1 MAVQPQPSDQEIT
14 GPTGAG
20 RVARDDGD
28 ERAGAAH
35 TSVLVAAAASGS
47 ATRRATASGL
57 AR

>member
-35 TSVLVAAAASGS
+35 TSVLVAVAVCGS
-47 ATRRATASGL
+47 ATGPVSAWRPSR
-57 AR
+57 